1 MIPVAQALRSLAAL
15 SLLALSQV
23 AIAAALTPGMPY
35 YFETFDPLQRPWEP
49 GEGLN
54 IEEVFKNYQ
63 FYEIVPDGDGKGI
76 TVNHYI
82 QSRKAGSEKYQVMPD
97 RSLQKK

>member
-1 MIPVAQALRSLAAL
+1 MSLFPKTLRSLVAL
-15 SLLALSQV
+15 CLLALSHV

-35 YFETFDPLQRPWEP
+35 YFESFDPIQRPWEP

-63 FYEIVPDGDGKGI
+63 FYEIVPDSDGKEI
-76 TVNHYI
+76 TVHHYI
-82 QSRKAGSEKYQVMPD
+82 QSRKAGSEQYRVMPD